1 MSRTKLKKFKKLKDM
16 PHVIQPS
23 HEELLN
29 DNFSLKGKWKDTFNN
44 NNPIVLELGCGKGE
58 YTIALSKM
66 FPEYN
71 YVAIDIKGSRLYSG
85 AEIVNLEKIQNVI
98 FIRTQIEYLESLFTK
113 DEIQEIWIP
122 FPDPQIK
129 YQRRKKRLTGLNFLQ
144 IYKQVLK
151 KNGVIHLKT
160 DSMFLYGYTLG
171 LLEAGPYKII
181 ENSMDIYHINSSIDK
196 RLKIKTH
203 YEKMFLDKNKLI
215 TYLAFSFL

>member
-16 PHVIQPS
+16 PHVFQPS
-23 HEELLN
+23 HKELLE
-29 DNFSLKGKWKDTFNN
+29 DNFALKGKWKDIFNN
-44 NNPIVLELGCGKGE
+44 NNPIVLELGCGNGE

-66 FPEYN
+66 FPGYN

-98 FIRTQIEYLESLFTK
+98 FLRTQIEYLESVFTK
-113 DEIQEIWIP
+113 DEIHEIWIP

-129 YQRRKKRLTGLNFLQ
+129 YHRRKKRLTGVNFLQ

-171 LLEAGPYKII
+171 LLESGSYKII
-181 ENSMDIYHINSSIDK
+181 TSSSDIYHTNSSIDK

>member
-1 MSRTKLKKFKKLKDM
+1 
-16 PHVIQPS
+16 
-23 HEELLN
+23 
-29 DNFSLKGKWKDTFNN
+29 
-44 NNPIVLELGCGKGE
+44 
-58 YTIALSKM
+58 
-66 FPEYN
+66 
-71 YVAIDIKGSRLYSG
+71 SG

-113 DEIQEIWIP
+113 DEVQEIWIP